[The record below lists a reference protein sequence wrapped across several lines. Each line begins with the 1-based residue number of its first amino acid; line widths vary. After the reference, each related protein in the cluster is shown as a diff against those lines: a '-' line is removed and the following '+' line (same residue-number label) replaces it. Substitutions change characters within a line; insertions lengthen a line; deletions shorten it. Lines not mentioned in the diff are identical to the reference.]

1 MALFDKLKL
10 ELDRAGR
17 SAQRALDEGKLRLE
31 LFRARQSVDRF
42 AQRFGYATFRAKKTG
57 AELPAEE
64 LAAHMSN
71 LTAAEAEV
79 TRLETLLNEVA
90 AEKKTAPP
98 PSDSSTATEQ
108 PPSQS
113 PQGSPQAPPDT
124 HSTL

>member
-10 ELDRAGR
+10 ELDRAGK

-42 AQRFGYATFRAKKTG
+42 AQRFGYATFRAKKAG

-79 TRLETLLNEVA
+79 TRLETLLNEVTAERKPDAKSSAPPA
-90 AEKKTAPP
+90 AADHPSPP
-98 PSDSSTATEQ
+98 PSAE
-108 PPSQS
+108 PPP
-113 PQGSPQAPPDT
+113 PQ
-124 HSTL
+124 

>member
-42 AQRFGYATFRAKKTG
+42 AQRFGYATFHAKKAG
-57 AELPAEE
+57 SEVPAEE

-79 TRLETLLNEVA
+79 TRLETLLNEVTEQKKA
-90 AEKKTAPP
+90 APPTAPSP
-98 PSDSSTATEQ
+98 Q
-108 PPSQS
+108 PPSPEPPSTESTPRPAQG
-113 PQGSPQAPPDT
+113 PQ
-124 HSTL
+124 